1 MRREDACVFF
11 LSHQIFINVMK
22 VFIKNSASSLIEFF
36 LIKEEDFKLENTIFS
51 IKIRSDTEKYDEVMD
66 NNSYEQYYITGI
78 TVSPKDISRYSFRF
92 QKLKNSAFSF
102 GIEIIPD
109 KNIRR
114 HITNC
119 INNYLEIN
127 GNLEKGLED
136 ELIDYLF
143 ELEEKN

>member
-1 MRREDACVFF
+1 
-11 LSHQIFINVMK
+11 MK
-22 VFIKNSASSLIEFF
+22 VFIKYSATSLIEFF
-36 LIKEEDFKLENTIFS
+36 LVKEEDFKLENTIFS
-51 IKIRSDTEKYDEVMD
+51 IKIHSNTGEDKVMD

-102 GIEIIPD
+102 GVEIIPD
-109 KNIRR
+109 KNVRR
-114 HITNC
+114 QITDC
-119 INNYLEIN
+119 INNYLKIN
-127 GNLEKGLED
+127 GNLEIGLED

>member
-1 MRREDACVFF
+1 MRREVVCVVF

-22 VFIKNSASSLIEFF
+22 VFIKYSATSLIEFF
-36 LIKEEDFKLENTIFS
+36 LVKEENFKLENTIFS
-51 IKIRSDTEKYDEVMD
+51 IKIHSNTGEDKVMD

-78 TVSPKDISRYSFRF
+78 TVSSKDISRYSFRF
-92 QKLKNSAFSF
+92 QKLKNSVFSF

-109 KNIRR
+109 KNVRR
-114 HITNC
+114 QITDC

-127 GNLEKGLED
+127 GNLEKELED